1 MKMEGKI
8 KIASWNLCLG
18 LMNKKDYVSQM
29 INLNKIDICCLQEI
43 ELSPDCDHK
52 LLSFNGYSLLAEL
65 NDVKSRAG
73 IYVKNGIDFVRNNG
87 MIILDINMKSK
98 YRLINLYR
106 SFNPTDG
113 RSQRDFFVNQLL
125 MIKAALVR
133 SEDRI
138 PIVLGDFNLDEN
150 NMKIDY

>member
-1 MKMEGKI
+1 M
-8 KIASWNLCLG
+8 
-18 LMNKKDYVSQM
+18 
-29 INLNKIDICCLQEI
+29 
-43 ELSPDCDHK
+43 
-52 LLSFNGYSLLAEL
+52 
-65 NDVKSRAG
+65 
-73 IYVKNGIDFVRNNG
+73 KNGIDYVRRADLELRNNG

-138 PIVLGDFNLDEN
+138 PIVLGDFNLEEN
-150 NMKIDY
+150 LSCYICYYKYHCNSIYHCPVHNKAC